1 MYKISLDAL
10 PIYRQASKQRTKGQG
25 KWPSG
30 QVAKWQ
36 GASGAQLVPAS

>member
-1 MYKISLDAL
+1 MHCLFIGKHPS
-10 PIYRQASKQRTKGQG
+10 KGQRG
-25 KWPSG
+25 KASG